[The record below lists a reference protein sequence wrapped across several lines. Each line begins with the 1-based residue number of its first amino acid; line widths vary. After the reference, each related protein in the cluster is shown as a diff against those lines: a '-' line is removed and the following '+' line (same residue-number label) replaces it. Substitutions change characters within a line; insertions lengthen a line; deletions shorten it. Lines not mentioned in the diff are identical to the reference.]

1 MNRMKFILL
10 SLMVSVVAMAQE
22 KIEKIAKELES
33 KGVEATVVVKRNSES
48 KKVYLRTQ
56 VYKFKSAGGKYANQL
71 VEAFKSES
79 ENADE
84 AVMNKPA
91 TSFSG
96 KGGKNEGTTK
106 RYQLVYNEGTVKK
119 IYMLDI
125 TSYKETDPSV
135 KLQMVM
141 RDRNVPANKGDYD
154 VHKYD
159 YRSQLDENM
168 LNLNDF
174 GELFSKENFLALADS
189 MKAFDWDG
197 FGKAMDDLGKQ
208 LDNSFKEGMLKK
220 KDLKSKMKSN

>member
-106 RYQLVYNEGTVKK
+106 RYQLVYNEGKVK
-119 IYMLDI
+119 
-125 TSYKETDPSV
+125 
-135 KLQMVM
+135 
-141 RDRNVPANKGDYD
+141 
-154 VHKYD
+154 
-159 YRSQLDENM
+159 
-168 LNLNDF
+168 
-174 GELFSKENFLALADS
+174 
-189 MKAFDWDG
+189 
-197 FGKAMDDLGKQ
+197 
-208 LDNSFKEGMLKK
+208 
-220 KDLKSKMKSN
+220 